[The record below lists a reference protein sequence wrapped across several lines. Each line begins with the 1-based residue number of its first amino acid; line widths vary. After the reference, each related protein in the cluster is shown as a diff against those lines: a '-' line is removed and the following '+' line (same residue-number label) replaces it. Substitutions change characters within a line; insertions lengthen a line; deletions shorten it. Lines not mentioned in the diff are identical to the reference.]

1 MLSNSPVYLQVR
13 DQLWEWITANSLGS
27 QARLPAERE
36 LAERFKTTRVTL
48 RQALGQ
54 LEAEGRIYRSN
65 RRGWFV
71 TPARLSYEPSRDV
84 GFTRYVAEQGFVPR
98 TETLTKIITETP
110 LWLAEQCDMPAGSPI
125 YHFVRRRFVDDRCL
139 LVEHN
144 YVNPLKCPGLLNQD
158 TDSSLWQML
167 RETYQLAPAERKIE
181 VCSQALVGD
190 EASILNVNQG
200 STGLYLERLCYDENG
215 DFLEFDREYWLHDAI
230 KLVVNIDG

>member
-13 DQLWEWITANSLGS
+13 EQLWAWITANGLDS

-84 GFTRYVAEQGFVPR
+84 GFTRYVAEQGFVPK
-98 TETLTKIITETP
+98 T
-110 LWLAEQCDMPAGSPI
+110 
-125 YHFVRRRFVDDRCL
+125 
-139 LVEHN
+139 
-144 YVNPLKCPGLLNQD
+144 
-158 TDSSLWQML
+158 
-167 RETYQLAPAERKIE
+167 
-181 VCSQALVGD
+181 
-190 EASILNVNQG
+190 
-200 STGLYLERLCYDENG
+200 
-215 DFLEFDREYWLHDAI
+215 
-230 KLVVNIDG
+230 